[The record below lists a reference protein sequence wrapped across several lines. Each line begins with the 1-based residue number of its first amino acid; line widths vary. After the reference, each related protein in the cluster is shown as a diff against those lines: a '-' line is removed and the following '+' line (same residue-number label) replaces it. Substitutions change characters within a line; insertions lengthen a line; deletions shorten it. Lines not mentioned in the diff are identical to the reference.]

1 MSIRPAQK
9 NLITTSQLLDG
20 VRRMEPNSGL
30 LETHGEAIGDKEET
44 SDLSEELT
52 TSELKALALGLLQS
66 TLGLKILETKLNLP
80 LKIWNQ
86 NFLFRLMTTINAKD
100 YLQKE

>member
-1 MSIRPAQK
+1 
-9 NLITTSQLLDG
+9 
-20 VRRMEPNSGL
+20 MEPNSGL